1 MIKTLLK
8 IISKEQFCFI
18 DSNDLS
24 ILEAEMPNL
33 PVLLRFGSCRKQV
46 DAYRAKVEIEN
57 QEAYGTHLRD
67 VSISSQ
73 VLTEMSQS
81 AFVPLSV
88 KEAIESIRA

>member
-8 IISKEQFCFI
+8 IISKEQFGFI
-18 DSNDLS
+18 YSNDLS
-24 ILEAEMPNL
+24 ILEVEMPNL

-57 QEAYGTHLRD
+57 QEAYGTYLRD

-73 VLTEMSQS
+73 VLTQMSQS
-81 AFVPLSV
+81 PFVPLSV

>member
-8 IISKEQFCFI
+8 IISKEQFCFM
-18 DSNDLS
+18 DANDLS
-24 ILEAEMPNL
+24 TLEAEMPNL

-46 DAYRAKVEIEN
+46 DAYRAKTEIEN
-57 QEAYGTHLRD
+57 QEAYGTYLRD

-73 VLTEMSQS
+73 VLTEMAQS
-81 AFVPLSV
+81 PFVPLSV